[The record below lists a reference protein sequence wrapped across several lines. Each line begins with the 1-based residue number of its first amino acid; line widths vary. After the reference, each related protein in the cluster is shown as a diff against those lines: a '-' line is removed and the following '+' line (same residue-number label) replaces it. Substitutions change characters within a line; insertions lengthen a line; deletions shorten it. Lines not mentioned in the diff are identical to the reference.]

1 MRKMLYDSSPVIE
14 EIVSRFRDMSREH
27 PGEIELEL
35 RLGGFS
41 KSTFFP
47 GVPPGVFQ
55 QLEEDMCEDC
65 RLVTPET
72 WSEIVDYHYMGLNGH
87 PIRTRVVADSEK
99 MIVDKKH
106 TRKVVIQKVL
116 VKRDDGSDDVARL
129 TLSHEIPV
137 LNPPASCVPTHVRI
151 KQRRTF
157 KDVREGATVWAYE
170 LSRTWSAN
178 SRSAVE
184 HKQHMNE
191 PIYEVECEL
200 VDEDGKYLM
209 QRTDEE
215 VSQSLIIKLK
225 SLFGKDTVTKLKV
238 ERDGVPRESAQAKS
252 KRSKRKE

>member
-1 MRKMLYDSSPVIE
+1 MLYDSSPVIE
-14 EIVSRFRDMSREH
+14 EIVSRFRSMSQEH

-35 RLGGFS
+35 RLGSSS
-41 KSTFFP
+41 KNAFFP
-47 GVPPGVFQ
+47 GVPPSVFQ
-55 QLEEDMCEDC
+55 QLDEDMCEDC

-72 WSEIVDYHYMGLNGH
+72 WSEIVDYHYMGLNGF
-87 PIRTRVVADSEK
+87 PIRTRVIANSEK
-99 MIVDKKH
+99 MLVDKEH

-116 VKRDDGSDDVARL
+116 VKRDDGSEDVARL

-137 LNPPASCVPTHVRI
+137 VNPPASCVPTHVRI

-170 LSRTWSAN
+170 LSKTWSAN

-200 VDEDGKYLM
+200 VDEHGTYLM
-209 QRTDEE
+209 ERTDEE
-215 VSQSLIIKLK
+215 VSQSLMIKLK

-238 ERDGVPRESAQAKS
+238 EREDVPRESSGQAKS
-252 KRSKRKE
+252 KRSKRKA